1 MQGGAL
7 TATGEILPESMS
19 LNLGE
24 RDGSASVTEAADAP
38 DRAVGA
44 WVRDPEGRVWRIRS
58 VELNPVTRT
67 RTIQLETIL
76 KTLEDRI
83 IPTEKGPADMG
94 GNANGCSCRQAVNF
108 ILGYQSDWKLGTV
121 EYSENQPYQ
130 FNGDTLMSA
139 LESVT
144 ETLDGAVWDV
154 STAVYPF
161 TLNIRKAAT
170 EPSCEMRISRNI
182 QSLRRTIDR
191 SRMYTVFYPIGKDD
205 LRIGAVRKND
215 GTYGVKEHT
224 ETDAELDTE
233 DKLRSW
239 AKRKLRRHAMPA
251 VSVSISGLDLSR
263 ATGEPMDRLRIGTVC
278 RVPLP
283 EYGTTIAERITKI
296 AYSDIIREPERCTVT
311 LANELADTRS
321 FKGIAEAVSAAAASA
336 ARGGRSRAKKDGE
349 DHAWLMDDKDKI
361 GLIAE
366 AVGGPGA
373 SKDWSRVSSIVVDG
387 KGIHQKVLETNGEL
401 SQAWSSIEANEKAI
415 NLEVKNRTKGEGE
428 LSGRIDV
435 EAGRIDQVVEEI
447 GEDGKVT
454 AASIVLAV
462 NNSKSSVKISA
473 DRIALNGETTVSDV
487 MYVSGNVVSIKKPL
501 HLGDELVLSLGGG
514 ARWATLDADIVN
526 KMVKTVELRNSG
538 KTLRLNRFNDTYVD
552 FSRATKLS
560 GAFSGNRVTVTADDS
575 TVPSWS
581 RGFVKGSPS
590 WDGSAYKLPV
600 MHYQTDPM
608 RPDGTACTV
617 DVTGIYN
624 EGKSDQKADDKSEP
638 RYNCANNLTFLAAP
652 DKQSSQ
658 PSTLYYLRNGTYY
671 SLGTGYWY
679 MRDGYMQT
687 TTLYRIR

>member
-19 LNLGE
+19 LSLGE
-24 RDGSASVTEAADAP
+24 RDSSASVTEAADAP

-83 IPTEKGPADMG
+83 IPAEKGPADMG
-94 GNANGCSCRQAVNF
+94 GNANGCSCRQAFGF
-108 ILGYQSDWKLGTV
+108 ILGYQSDWKLGAV
-121 EYSENQPYQ
+121 EYTENQPYQ

-139 LESVT
+139 MESVT

-154 STAVYPF
+154 SMAAYPF
-161 TLNIRKAAT
+161 TINIRKAAT

-233 DKLRSW
+233 AKLRSW

-283 EYGTTIAERITKI
+283 EYGTTISERITKI
-296 AYSDIIREPERCTVT
+296 SYSDVIREPERCTVT

-435 EAGRIDQVVEEI
+435 EAGRIDQVVEAV
-447 GEDGKVT
+447 GEDGTVT
-454 AASIVLAV
+454 AASIVMAINNDTSLIRLTADHIAMDGTTSLAQV
-462 NNSKSSVKISA
+462 M
-473 DRIALNGETTVSDV
+473 TVSSGGVLFRSGAVTAMHGIIFAGASRSYQLDG
-487 MYVSGNVVSIKKPL
+487 YVIPNMVS
-501 HLGDELVLSLGGG
+501 
-514 ARWATLDADIVN
+514 W
-526 KMVKTVELRNSG
+526 VEKRNGG
-538 KTLRLNRFNDTYVD
+538 KTLHLERFNGTSVD

-590 WDGSAYKLPV
+590 WDGSAYKLPI

-624 EGKSDQKADDKSEP
+624 EGKSDQKADDKSAP

-652 DKQSSQ
+652 DKLSSQ

-687 TTLYRIR
+687 TTLYRIS